1 MAQFRLKL
9 KVNLSFSKH
18 IFITKHNNAMKK
30 LLYNHKVVST
40 AFTSLCLAAMAT
52 SCSQELEESKVQ
64 TDNNPAALNVV
75 KLNFATSALTR
86 GTMYDD
92 IAQMP
97 DDATFGV
104 YGYGH
109 KDGEPTPNDANF
121 INNGSAKKDGVVR
134 VKGEVATYKT
144 KMPKVQLAAVY
155 PRLDDRDGD
164 KLVRDGK
171 DKYTLTY
178 SLKKNMAQQ
187 KDLMIGQADEFE
199 INDQNPTNENTNSG
213 KTINMHHALTAIN
226 FAIGDRVPTGYTIE
240 RIYLRG
246 LYTKGTCKVD
256 LSKNNDAERFTWT
269 PLGDKDKKENY
280 VGIKLNKVSTTQIN
294 RTPFT
299 GLKNTDGKYDNFT
312 VFIIPQELTSDA
324 VAEVYLK
331 KEEHQDINIDHR
343 VKAKKITIPLTSKEK
358 DNTIKAGQERKYYL
372 NCNIDQNDIKPLFEF
387 VYKKKGQETRDS
399 TKFDLR
405 FVTPEKTTD
414 GCTEYQITISSRQYS
429 AGYKRDEP
437 GGKIKNFVPI
447 ILAPHS
453 FEIVGFKYTYKYN
466 PDGTKT
472 DEYNPDGTKTKTKKA
487 KRHDMPLESVKVQ
500 EVEQPQQNDNKYGKF
515 KLVFNPAKYPT
526 IPNYKQ
532 KNKNKPQKLDKIYIY
547 LKLKGNDTII
557 ELPITNFPSTK

>member
-52 SCSQELEESKVQ
+52 SCSQDLEEGKVQ

-97 DDATFGV
+97 EDATFGV

-109 KDGEPTPNDANF
+109 KDGEPTPNEPNF
-121 INNGSAKKDGVVR
+121 INNGSAKKDG
-134 VKGEVATYKT
+134 EVHVSGKVAKYKT
-144 KMPKVQLAAVY
+144 DMPKVQLAAVY
-155 PRLDDRDGD
+155 PRLDDRDDD

-178 SLKKNMAQQ
+178 SLKKNMALQ
-187 KDLMIGQADEFE
+187 KDLMIGQTEEFE
-199 INDQNPTNENTNSG
+199 INDQNPTDENINSG

-256 LSKNNDAERFTWT
+256 LSQNTNAKRFTWT

-280 VGIKLNKVSTTQIN
+280 VGIKLSATTTQTN
-294 RTPFT
+294 RTQFT
-299 GLKNTDGKYDNFT
+299 GLKTGNKYDNLTIFM
-312 VFIIPQELTSDA
+312 IPQQVGDDA
-324 VAEVYLK
+324 KAEVILK
-331 KEEHQDINIDHR
+331 KDEKEYKSVRDVKGEKVTPENDTR
-343 VKAKKITIPLTSKEK
+343 VKIKRITIPL
-358 DNTIKAGQERKYYL
+358 
-372 NCNIDQNDIKPLFEF
+372 
-387 VYKKKGQETRDS
+387 
-399 TKFDLR
+399 
-405 FVTPEKTTD
+405 
-414 GCTEYQITISSRQYS
+414 
-429 AGYKRDEP
+429 
-437 GGKIKNFVPI
+437 KIKDGKPYQAGEVEKYLVNSLINKTKEEDSNISIEVVDPNNYE
-447 ILAPHS
+447 S
-453 FEIVGFKYTYKYN
+453 FSKTIQPNKESFCKKDGEKQNTYNLFIKCYRYAVN
-466 PDGTKT
+466 T
-472 DEYNPDGTKTKTKKA
+472 DKTKKHFNHA
-487 KRHDMPLESVKVQ
+487 IIASNTFTIKSIEYKTYNEKTKKSDYTQLSGENVNCVTWKITK
-500 EVEQPQQNDNKYGKF
+500 QP
-515 KLVFNPAKYPT
+515 
-526 IPNYKQ
+526 
-532 KNKNKPQKLDKIYIY
+532 
-547 LKLKGNDTII
+547 KGDDTIGSFSLTFDPSNYPMV
-557 ELPITNFPSTK
+557 EDKPKKGVKQQHKFGTKDMDKFRITLVADGFEGKYEKLEIICKDYPK

>member
-1 MAQFRLKL
+1 
-9 KVNLSFSKH
+9 
-18 IFITKHNNAMKK
+18 MKK

-52 SCSQELEESKVQ
+52 SCSQDLEESKVQ

-86 GTMYDD
+86 GTMYDE

-121 INNGSAKKDGVVR
+121 INNGSAKKDGKVHVSG
-134 VKGEVATYKT
+134 KVAKYKT
-144 KMPKVQLAAVY
+144 DMPKVQLAAVY

-178 SLKKNMAQQ
+178 SLEKDMAKQ
-187 KDLMIGQADEFE
+187 KDLMIGQTEEFE
-199 INDQNPTNENTNSG
+199 IDDKNSTEKEISSG
-213 KTINMHHALTAIN
+213 KTITMHHALTAIN

-240 RIYLRG
+240 RIYLKG
-246 LYTKGTCKVD
+246 LYTKGTCTVN
-256 LSKNNDAERFTWT
+256 LSKTTEPEQRFTWSN
-269 PLGDKDKKENY
+269 LSDKRTI
-280 VGIKLNKVSTTQIN
+280 GIKLHDVSTTQIN

-312 VFIIPQELTSDA
+312 IFMIPQKLDDKA

-372 NCNIDQNDIKPLFEF
+372 NCNIDQNDIKPFFEF
-387 VYKKKGQETRDS
+387 VYKQKKQEKRES
-399 TKFDLR
+399 TKLDLR
-405 FVTPEKTTD
+405 YFEKKETTD
-414 GCTEYQITISSRQYS
+414 GCTEYQITISSSQYS
-429 AGYKRDEP
+429 AGHESATP
-437 GGKIKNFVPI
+437 GGKITNFVPI

-453 FEIVGFKYTYKYN
+453 FEIVGFKYTYRYN
-466 PDGTKT
+466 ADGTT
-472 DEYNPDGTKTKTKKA
+472 TKK
-487 KRHDMPLESVKVQ
+487 KKQPEPRYNMPHESVKAQ
-500 EVEQPQQNDNKYGKF
+500 EVMQPQQNDKKYGKF
-515 KLVFNPAKYPT
+515 KLVFNPAKYPV
-526 IPNYKQ
+526 IPKYKKTKKVGGKVIEVEETQ
-532 KNKNKPQKLDKIYIY
+532 KITGLYIC

-557 ELPITNFPSTK
+557 ELPITNFPRTK

>member
-52 SCSQELEESKVQ
+52 SCSQDLEEGKVQ

-75 KLNFATSALTR
+75 RLNFATSALTR

-109 KDGEPTPNDANF
+109 KDGDTPNEPNF
-121 INNGSAKKDGVVR
+121 INNGSAKKDGKVHVSG
-134 VKGEVATYKT
+134 KVATYKT
-144 KMPKVQLAAVY
+144 DMPKVQLAAVY
-155 PRLDDRDGD
+155 PRLSDGNQF
-164 KLVRDGK
+164 KRTGANT
-171 DKYTLTY
+171 YTLTY
-178 SLKKNMAQQ
+178 SLQKDMAKQE
-187 KDLMIGQADEFE
+187 DLMIGQTEEFE
-199 INDQNPTNENTNSG
+199 INDQNPTDENINSG
-213 KTINMHHALTAIN
+213 KTINMHHALAAIN

-240 RIYLRG
+240 RIYLKG

-256 LSKNNDAERFTWT
+256 LSKTTEPEQRFTW
-269 PLGDKDKKENY
+269 PVSDLSDKGTI
-280 VGIKLNKVSTTQIN
+280 GIKLNKVSTTQIN

-414 GCTEYQITISSRQYS
+414 GCTEYQITISSSQYS
-429 AGYKRDEP
+429 AGLKSVTP
-437 GGKIKNFVPI
+437 GGKIPSFDPI

-466 PDGTKT
+466 PDGTST
-472 DEYNPDGTKTKTKKA
+472 DKYNPDGTKTKTKKA

-500 EVEQPQQNDNKYGKF
+500 EVEQPQQNDKYGKF

-526 IPNYKQ
+526 IPNYKKK
-532 KNKNKPQKLDKIYIY
+532 KNKKIIEMSQTLDKIYIC

-557 ELPITNFPSTK
+557 ELPITNFPVPK

>member
-1 MAQFRLKL
+1 
-9 KVNLSFSKH
+9 
-18 IFITKHNNAMKK
+18 MKK

-52 SCSQELEESKVQ
+52 SCSQELEEGKVQ

-75 KLNFATSALTR
+75 RLNFATSALTR

-109 KDGEPTPNDANF
+109 KDGEASPNDPNF
-121 INNGSAKKDGVVR
+121 INNGSAKKDGEVHVSG
-134 VKGEVATYKT
+134 KVATYKT

-178 SLKKNMAQQ
+178 SLKKNMALQ
-187 KDLMIGQADEFE
+187 KDLMIGQTEEFE

-240 RIYLRG
+240 RIYLKG
-246 LYTKGTCKVD
+246 LYTKGTCTVN
-256 LSKNNDAERFTWT
+256 LSKTTEPEQRFTWSN
-269 PLGDKDKKENY
+269 LSDKRTI
-280 VGIKLNKVSTTQIN
+280 GIKLHDVSTTQIN

-312 VFIIPQELTSDA
+312 VFMIPQELTADA

-343 VKAKKITIPLTSKEK
+343 VKAKKITIPLTSKDK
-358 DNTIKAGQERKYYL
+358 DNTITAGKERKYYL

-387 VYKKKGQETRDS
+387 VYKKKGQETRDA

-414 GCTEYQITISSRQYS
+414 GCIEYQITISSRQYS
-429 AGYKRDEP
+429 AGHESVIP
-437 GGKIKNFVPI
+437 GGKIKKFVPI

-466 PDGTKT
+466 PDGTST
-472 DEYNPDGTKTKTKKA
+472 DKYNPDGTATDKA
-487 KRHDMPLESVKVQ
+487 KRHDMPLESVKAQ
-500 EVEQPQQNDNKYGKF
+500 KVEQPQQNDKYGKF

-526 IPNYKQ
+526 IPNYKK
-532 KNKNKPQKLDKIYIY
+532 KNKDKSQKLDKIYIY

-557 ELPITNFPSTK
+557 ELPITYFPSTK

>member
-1 MAQFRLKL
+1 
-9 KVNLSFSKH
+9 
-18 IFITKHNNAMKK
+18 MKK

-75 KLNFATSALTR
+75 RLNFATSALTR

-109 KDGEPTPNDANF
+109 KDGETTPNDANF
-121 INNGSAKKDGVVR
+121 INNGSAKKDGEVHVS
-134 VKGEVATYKT
+134 GEVATYK
-144 KMPKVQLAAVY
+144 KSMPKVQLAAVY

-187 KDLMIGQADEFE
+187 KDLMIGQTEEFE
-199 INDQNPTNENTNSG
+199 INDKNSTEKERNSG
-213 KTINMHHALTAIN
+213 KTITMHHALTAIN

-240 RIYLRG
+240 RIYLKG

-256 LSKNNDAERFTWT
+256 LSKNNDADRFTWT

-312 VFIIPQELTSDA
+312 VFMIPQELDDKA

-387 VYKKKGQETRDS
+387 VYKQKEQEKRDS
-399 TKFDLR
+399 TKLDLKL
-405 FVTPEKTTD
+405 FEKKETAD
-414 GCTEYQITISSRQYS
+414 GRTEYQITISSSQYS
-429 AGYKRDEP
+429 AGYKSGTP
-437 GGKIKNFVPI
+437 GSKITNFVPI

-453 FEIVGFKYTYKYN
+453 FEIVGFKYTYRYN
-466 PDGTKT
+466 ADGTT
-472 DEYNPDGTKTKTKKA
+472 TKK
-487 KRHDMPLESVKVQ
+487 KKQPEPRYDMPHESGVKAQ
-500 EVEQPQQNDNKYGKF
+500 EVVQPQQNDKKYGKF
-515 KLVFNPAKYPT
+515 KLVFNPAKYPV
-526 IPNYKQ
+526 IPKYKKKKKVDGKVIEVEETQ
-532 KNKNKPQKLDKIYIY
+532 KITKLYIC

>member
-1 MAQFRLKL
+1 
-9 KVNLSFSKH
+9 
-18 IFITKHNNAMKK
+18 MKK

-52 SCSQELEESKVQ
+52 SCSQDLEESKVQ

-86 GTMYDD
+86 GTMYDNK
-92 IAQMP
+92 AQMP

-109 KDGEPTPNDANF
+109 KDGEASPTTPNF

-155 PRLDDRDGD
+155 PQLNDDNQFKKTGANT
-164 KLVRDGK
+164 
-171 DKYTLTY
+171 YTFTY
-178 SLKKNMAQQ
+178 SLQKDMAQQ
-187 KDLMIGQADEFE
+187 KDLMIGQTDEFE
-199 INDQNPTNENTNSG
+199 INDQNSTEKEISSG

-500 EVEQPQQNDNKYGKF
+500 EVEQPQQNDKYKYGKF

-532 KNKNKPQKLDKIYIY
+532 KNKNKSQKLDKIYIY

>member
-1 MAQFRLKL
+1 
-9 KVNLSFSKH
+9 
-18 IFITKHNNAMKK
+18 MKK

-109 KDGEPTPNDANF
+109 KDGETTPNDANF
-121 INNGSAKKDGVVR
+121 INNGSAKKKDGKYIVHVSG
-134 VKGEVATYKT
+134 KVATYKT
-144 KMPKVQLAAVY
+144 DMPKVQLAAVY
-155 PRLDDRDGD
+155 PQLNDANQFKKTGANT
-164 KLVRDGK
+164 
-171 DKYTLTY
+171 YTFTY
-178 SLKKNMAQQ
+178 SLQKDMAQQ
-187 KDLMIGQADEFE
+187 KDLMIGQAEEFE

-280 VGIKLNKVSTTQIN
+280 VGIKLSATTTKIN
-294 RTPFT
+294 GTPFT
-299 GLKNTDGKYDNFT
+299 GIKGKNGYDNLT
-312 VFIIPQELTSDA
+312 IFIIPQKLTSDA

-331 KEEHQDINIDHR
+331 KDATTIYKDENGKSHEITKDAEKRANAKKIIVYLQPKNKTERDDKNIEFKAGQQKRYYINTKNSDGITYSIKKIGNVIQKDNSIVVNVECYRYSFIIKEGKIETYIFKAPQKFSIQKITYKTYKKKTDKEKGTTSGEETIKQGPNSFIKDWNVTYPERGDSTKVSLTLTLDPKKAPKVTERYKKNTDTQAEHPLGSSKKDYILIYLVADGSEKSETITCSLNS
-343 VKAKKITIPLTSKEK
+343 KAKKSK
-358 DNTIKAGQERKYYL
+358 
-372 NCNIDQNDIKPLFEF
+372 
-387 VYKKKGQETRDS
+387 
-399 TKFDLR
+399 
-405 FVTPEKTTD
+405 
-414 GCTEYQITISSRQYS
+414 
-429 AGYKRDEP
+429 
-437 GGKIKNFVPI
+437 
-447 ILAPHS
+447 
-453 FEIVGFKYTYKYN
+453 
-466 PDGTKT
+466 
-472 DEYNPDGTKTKTKKA
+472 
-487 KRHDMPLESVKVQ
+487 
-500 EVEQPQQNDNKYGKF
+500 
-515 KLVFNPAKYPT
+515 
-526 IPNYKQ
+526 
-532 KNKNKPQKLDKIYIY
+532 
-547 LKLKGNDTII
+547 
-557 ELPITNFPSTK
+557 